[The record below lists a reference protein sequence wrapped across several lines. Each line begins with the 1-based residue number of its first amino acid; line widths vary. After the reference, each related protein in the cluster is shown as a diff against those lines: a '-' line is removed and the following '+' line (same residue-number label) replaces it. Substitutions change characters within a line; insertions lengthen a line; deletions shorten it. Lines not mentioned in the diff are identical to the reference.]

1 MQIHRSPTHRQR
13 RLIVE
18 SLECRRLLAV
28 TTALAAST
36 ATVGE
41 SSFAGASVAALLAA
55 KTDVTAPQI
64 VSVKISSQA
73 WQSSYLERI
82 DPVQRAGFPMSG
94 LLHQHASLPWSNI
107 DQIKI
112 QFSEDVGGSLADS
125 LVRIG
130 GVQTADYQSQ
140 FVVTYDS
147 TAFVAT
153 IQFASPLQADRLDI
167 GVLDTLTDA
176 AGNRLDG
183 EWLDGGGQAT
193 SGDGIAGGSF
203 HYRINVLPGDLS
215 GDGVVLGND
224 VTMAVRSRGKSAGAD
239 EDFNPL
245 SDLDGSGETTAEEV
259 SGLVRLRGTWLLAS
273 DPTPLDFP
281 SVALSTQPD
290 KAVHPS
296 LWQSTDDLL
305 QIDDPTELAEQPP
318 SDVPSQA
325 LNSLEISTT
334 TCRGLEASE
343 LTWLDALPAP
353 QSSTVQTRP
362 AQSSNPTAAELLVY
376 GPLLP
381 NDYRLRFL
389 S

>member
-1 MQIHRSPTHRQR
+1 MLNYRRQTHRQR
-13 RLIVE
+13 RLLVE

-28 TTALAAST
+28 TTALPSSVTTAGEPPST
-36 ATVGE
+36 G
-41 SSFAGASVAALLAA
+41 SSVAALVATE
-55 KTDVTAPQI
+55 TDVTAPQI
-64 VSVKISSQA
+64 VSVKIGSQA

-94 LLHQHASLPWSNI
+94 LLHQHASLPWNNI

-112 QFSEDVGGSLADS
+112 QFSEDVGGALNDS

-130 GVQTADYQSQ
+130 GVQTTDYESK

-183 EWLDGGGQAT
+183 EWLDGGSQAT

-224 VTMAVRSRGKSAGAD
+224 VTMAVRSRGKSAAAD

-259 SGLVRLRGTWLLAS
+259 SSLVRLRGSWLSAI
-273 DPTPLDFP
+273 DPTPLELP
-281 SVALSTQPD
+281 SVVPDTQPD
-290 KAVHPS
+290 EPVPISVSHS
-296 LWQSTDDLL
+296 SDDQLP
-305 QIDDPTELAEQPP
+305 IDDPLELAEQLP
-318 SDVPSQA
+318 SEMHSQA

-334 TCRGLEASE
+334 TCRALEPSGLAWIAPLSGPQAS
-343 LTWLDALPAP
+343 AV
-353 QSSTVQTRP
+353 QSSDTSP
-362 AQSSNPTAAELLVY
+362 AELLVY